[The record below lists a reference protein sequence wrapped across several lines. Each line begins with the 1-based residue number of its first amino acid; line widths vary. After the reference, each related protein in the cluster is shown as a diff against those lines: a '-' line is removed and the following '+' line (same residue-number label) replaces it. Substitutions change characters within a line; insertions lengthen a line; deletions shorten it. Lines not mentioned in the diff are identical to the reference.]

1 MPVKQEDKDN
11 KPKSPKRR
19 SKRIRDSNNK
29 KKGNYKINKS
39 DSSSDEEWVPEDSS
53 DHEQDIDTVELQK
66 FIQKIFPSKAGKER
80 LKQLEKIDEMM
91 DKKDAKK
98 KKKKD
103 ESHDEN
109 AEEEPETEEISD
121 DDDDDEYDEELV
133 IDDDDDEYDEEELK
147 EMLGQNMKFNIIFTV
162 GDVNE
167 GEEDDEEE
175 DDEEEE
181 EDDENPNDDDNER
194 FEEECKKV
202 EKAIKKKESSDKKK
216 NSELEKFKLK
226 EKVLIQGDEW
236 DEEYSGVITKVCTRN
251 RYNVRLDD
259 KDLDKRDWK
268 LMNAK
273 YIRKYTDDEKEY
285 SETMNEI
292 KKLVEM
298 RKNKGNNAMIK
309 QFEKMVGATEKHNK
323 KKEMA
328 KQKKLKTK
336 NMSKFRK
343 MLREKNVMNDFKYF
357 KELDYEKQNM
367 ILMKLKE
374 VNEFSNVEK
383 PYRLS
388 LIESDIPIEFKSVAL
403 KKINVLQ
410 YMDPGSGEYYKIK
423 QWVDTFMRIPFSITN
438 KLPVSIADGRD
449 SCSDFMENAKKT
461 LDECVYGLNDA
472 KMQIMQFVG
481 QWIANPDCVGSAIAI
496 KGPPGTGKTTLIK
509 EGISKILNRPFS
521 FIALGGATDSSFLE
535 GHSYTYEGSTWGKIV
550 DILLQSKTMN
560 PVIYFDEL
568 DKISDTPKGEEITGI
583 LTHLTDT
590 TQNSQFHDKYF
601 SNIDF
606 DLSKVLFIFSYN
618 EESKVN
624 PILKDRM
631 YRIHTKGYD
640 TKEKYVIANDYLIP
654 KIEKNV
660 NFEKGK
666 IIIPEETLS
675 YIINEYTEKEKG
687 VRNLKRCLEILYTK
701 INLYTLMKP
710 DSKLFDGEEVIK
722 IEYPFTITESIV
734 KKLIKK
740 NDSGSKIPFGLYL

>member
-1 MPVKQEDKDN
+1 
-11 KPKSPKRR
+11 
-19 SKRIRDSNNK
+19 
-29 KKGNYKINKS
+29 
-39 DSSSDEEWVPEDSS
+39 VPEDSS

-162 GDVNE
+162 GDVNDE
-167 GEEDDEEE
+167 EEDDEEE
-175 DDEEEE
+175 DDEEE
-181 EDDENPNDDDNER
+181 DDENPNDDDKNER

-666 IIIPEETLS
+666 IIIPDETLS

-740 NDSGSKIPFGLYL
+740 NDSGNNIPFGLYL